1 TQDPLLAVKSLR
13 KQRREGMTNLSTS
26 WVLPSGSKICYADYD
41 KSFAYY
47 TKAAAQG
54 NADAQ
59 NKLGLMHAAGKGT
72 MKDYEEA
79 VKWLTM
85 AAGQRHPEALYNLA
99 CMYHEGKGVKAD
111 LKKAVR
117 LFKLAMKAY
126 G

>member
-1 TQDPLLAVKSLR
+1 
-13 KQRREGMTNLSTS
+13 
-26 WVLPSGSKICYADYD
+26 
-41 KSFAYY
+41 
-47 TKAAAQG
+47 
-54 NADAQ
+54 
-59 NKLGLMHAAGKGT
+59 MHAAGKGT

-79 VKWLTM
+79 VRWLTM

-117 LFKLAMKAY
+117 LFKLAAKAY